1 VAVWTK
7 RRAGRR
13 SLKTVGIFGK
23 AGHPDLTPTLDRLV
37 GISRQRGCEVILDEA
52 LRGCVEGCPLAAP
65 DEVAAAADLLVVL
78 GGDGTLIR
86 GARLLGERAV
96 PVFGVNLGYL
106 GFLTAFTA
114 QEAPAEFERL
124 LAGELPVERRAVL
137 RCELVRNAGPRVR
150 VRALNDAV
158 ISAAAI
164 SRIANIRVEIDGAWV
179 TTFRADGLIVAS
191 PSGSTAYAMAAG
203 GPIVVPG
210 TSALILA
217 PICPHMLTMRPLVV
231 PAESRINILREDDN
245 PPMVVTFD
253 GQHSEDVEPGDRLEI
268 ARDERPVLLVKPPRD
283 HFQILRTKLK
293 WGQR

>member
-1 VAVWTK
+1 VLLD
-7 RRAGRR
+7 AG
-13 SLKTVGIFGK
+13 L
-23 AGHPDLTPTLDRLV
+23 AGLAD
-37 GISRQRGCEVILDEA
+37 GCEAAGEA
-52 LRGCVEGCPLAAP
+52 HL
-65 DEVAAAADLLVVL
+65 VATADVLIVL

-86 GARLLGERAV
+86 AVRALGERAV

-114 QEAPAEFERL
+114 DEAPAEFERV
-124 LAGELPVERRAVL
+124 LAGDFAIEQRVCLG
-137 RCELVRNAGPRVR
+137 CELIRAAGGGLR
-150 VRALNDAV
+150 VRAFNDAV

-179 TTFRADGLIVAS
+179 TTYRADGLIVAS

-203 GPIVVPG
+203 GPIVMPG
-210 TSALILA
+210 TNALILA

-231 PAESRINILREDDN
+231 PADARISVRQEDDN

-253 GQHSEDVEPGDRLEI
+253 GQHSEQVGPGDRLEI
-268 ARDERPVLLVKPPRD
+268 ARDPGRVLLVRPPRD
-283 HFQILRTKLK
+283 QFDILRTKLK